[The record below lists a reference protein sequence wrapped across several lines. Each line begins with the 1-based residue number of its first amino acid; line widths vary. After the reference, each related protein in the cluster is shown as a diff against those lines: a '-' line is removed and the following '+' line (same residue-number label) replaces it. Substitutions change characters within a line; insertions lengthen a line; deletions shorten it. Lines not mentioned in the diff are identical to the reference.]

1 MAKLRYSKEVLYRKT
16 ELYRNVLSEK
26 FADEFVL
33 DEKDNELLIHK
44 KSKLPR
50 RFILFISMHPK
61 VDKLIIGVKSQDK
74 VIKEKIVEVYDNLPL
89 DLKGRMHNAIK
100 YSCASTEMKFKAI
113 EIDENI
119 LKSVENLVTLY
130 KESFKEFLN

>member
-1 MAKLRYSKEVLYRKT
+1 MAKQKYSNEVLFRKT
-16 ELYRNVLSEK
+16 ELYRNVLLENFS
-26 FADEFVL
+26 DEFVI
-33 DEKDNELLIHK
+33 DEEDKMLLVHK
-44 KSKLPR
+44 RSKLPR
-50 RFILFISMHPK
+50 RFILYISMHPK

-100 YSCASTEMKFKAI
+100 YSCASTEFSFKSI
-113 EIDENI
+113 EINEDI
-119 LKSVENLVTLY
+119 LKLVRNLITLY